1 MSQNW
6 RARVAAEF
14 GQPLSDIIEGFKDA
28 GHSINSTAQII
39 GISHHTLRRHC
50 ERVGIE
56 FERGVQ
62 RPDRLPKPAL
72 VIQPKMRML
81 TFSGQTLHLREW
93 ERRTGINHT
102 TIIHRLDKMGWS
114 VDRALTQ
121 PAGLIKPKQ
130 PKGGRD
136 HWKRKAA

>member
-14 GQPLSDIIEGFKDA
+14 GQPLNSLIQGFKDA
-28 GHSINSTAQII
+28 GHSVNSTAQII
-39 GISHHTLRRHC
+39 GISPHTLRRHC

-62 RPDRLPKPAL
+62 RPDRLPKPAM
-72 VIQPKMRML
+72 VIQPNMRML
-81 TFSGQTLHLREW
+81 TFDGQTLHLREW

-114 VDRALTQ
+114 VERALTQ
-121 PAGLIKPKQ
+121 PVGLIK